1 MPSSWSVPR
10 VLLAAPLLLAGAV
23 LAGCGGSGSG
33 SGTEVEVSASDDAC
47 EVSETELA
55 AGETTFAVTN
65 DGDKVT
71 EVYVYGEQDGAYTRI
86 VTEVE
91 NIGPGTSRDLDVDL
105 AAGTYEIACKP
116 GQQGDGIRQQ
126 VTVTGEG
133 GGESEAADAYDREIE
148 LTVDDAGLA
157 GLDPATADSG
167 ETIEFKLQNDTDGA
181 RTLEVVAPD
190 GDVAAEF
197 DVPAS
202 EEGEAVVELAEDG
215 DWTLKVEGGTA
226 DVEQT
231 LTVG

>member
-1 MPSSWSVPR
+1 MPSPWSLPR
-10 VLLAAPLLLAGAV
+10 LLLVAPLLLTGAA
-23 LAGCGGSGSG
+23 LAGCGGSG

-47 EVSETELA
+47 EVSETELD
-55 AGETTFAVTN
+55 AGDTTFAVTN

-71 EVYVYGEQDGAYTRI
+71 EVYVYGEKDGAFTK
-86 VTEVE
+86 VVSEVE
-91 NIGPGTSRDLDVDL
+91 NIGPGTSRDMDVDL
-105 AAGTYEIACKP
+105 AAGSYEIACKP
-116 GQQGDGIRQQ
+116 GQKGDGIRQQ

-133 GGESEAADAYDREIE
+133 GGESEDEAAYDREIE
-148 LTVDDAGLA
+148 LTVADAGLT
-157 GLDPATADSG
+157 GLDPATADTG
-167 ETIEFKLQNDTDGA
+167 EKIEFKLQNDTDGT

-197 DVPAS
+197 DVPVS

-215 DWTLKVEGGTA
+215 DWTVKVEGGSS